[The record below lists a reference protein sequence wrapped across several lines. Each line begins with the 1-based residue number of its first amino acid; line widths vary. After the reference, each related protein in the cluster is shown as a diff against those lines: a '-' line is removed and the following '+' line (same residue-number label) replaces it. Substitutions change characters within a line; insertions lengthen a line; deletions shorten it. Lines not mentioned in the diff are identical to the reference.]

1 VKSTVLVNL
10 GWHVEVT
17 PTKTLRWLATRD
29 PWLCA
34 FGLAGLLL
42 GAAVA
47 WQSRRARPLRLF
59 VTCGA
64 LSLVCGLFVIPAPYP
79 QYTLLF
85 LPLLAVLA
93 AAFVWRTLVWLDS
106 MWHGRRR
113 RIISATGPLAI
124 GTAWAATAAVSIA
137 VAAPFFRHPLAYP
150 ALALL
155 AVATI
160 ALLICR
166 GRLHAAA
173 AVVLV
178 ATSVYQA
185 QQALWM
191 SGLSNGD
198 QLRAMQTVHAA
209 TGPADTVLDGFS
221 GYGWFR
227 PHAWFYFFVHPGVR
241 AAIPGAAVAELH
253 DGLASASMT
262 PSVVIVDSH
271 LRALVPDV
279 ATLLDARYEPVEV
292 DGAVIWVR
300 DRSTR

>member
-1 VKSTVLVNL
+1 
-10 GWHVEVT
+10 
-17 PTKTLRWLATRD
+17 
-29 PWLCA
+29 
-34 FGLAGLLL
+34 
-42 GAAVA
+42 
-47 WQSRRARPLRLF
+47 LF

-113 RIISATGPLAI
+113 RIISVTGPLAI

-155 AVATI
+155 AVATV
-160 ALLICR
+160 ALLVRR

-191 SGLSNGD
+191 SGLSNRD
-198 QLRAMQTVHAA
+198 QLRAMQAVHAA
-209 TGPADTVLDGFS
+209 TGPDDTVLDGFS

-241 AAIPGAAVAELH
+241 AAIPDAAAKDLH
-253 DGLASASMT
+253 DVLASASKA
-262 PSVVIVDSH
+262 PSVVIVDDH
-271 LRALVPDV
+271 LRALIPNV
-279 ATLLDARYEPVEV
+279 AALLDAHYEPIEANA
-292 DGAVIWVR
+292 AVIWVR
-300 DRSTR
+300 DGTSR